1 MGLGGIFRGL
11 LLLLQGVRSVAF
23 RLCLGEALLL
33 LLGLAVCLSISYTC
47 PNALL

>member
-1 MGLGGIFRGL
+1 

-33 LLGLAVCLSISYTC
+33 LVAFALCLSIDDTR
-47 PNALL
+47 PNNLL